1 MIRKDFWAS
10 FRITVGTR
18 TRVNALFMPEE
29 RPESGIYL
37 RSGRQVRVNGRGR
50 HRGGADIPRAS
61 RFEYDFRFEFEL
73 ASRSFECTMP
83 TAVRV
88 S

>member
-1 MIRKDFWAS
+1 M
-10 FRITVGTR
+10 
-18 TRVNALFMPEE
+18 
-29 RPESGIYL
+29 
-37 RSGRQVRVNGRGR
+37 NGRGR